1 MAIQP
6 VNLLYWARQ
15 GAISNRPPD
24 EREATR
30 IGAAHRGQAL
40 VVFAI
45 FFTVILGA
53 AALVL
58 DQALLRKANM
68 DLQNAVDSGALAGVA
83 FVDTDAAKAESTAR
97 KYVQLNYPGGLPD
110 ADVDVSFRCIIGV
123 DEYGAPRVSDVPLAC
138 DPGSNPT
145 WKVDGERAY
154 AGCTPSLGH
163 VCNTIVVGGPATVD
177 YNFAPVLGVFEGS
190 TGARSAAA
198 CKGAC
203 GEPPE
208 IPVDLIMIL
217 DRTNSMSGVDT
228 ANAMLAADDVRRSLD
243 PRVQWIGLSLLHR
256 SMTQGNCLTK
266 PDNSNPWYANA
277 PADLRT
283 WVPIG
288 LTGTGATFDSDYS
301 HDGSTLHVGISCIDN
316 SSGQGT
322 DLADP
327 VRMATYEL
335 ETYGRPEATKAILLL
350 SDGKPTNS
358 ADPAVR
364 TTKNYCADAVA
375 AASAAKAK
383 GIEIYAV
390 GFGLDV
396 VSNH

>member
-1 MAIQP
+1 
-6 VNLLYWARQ
+6 
-15 GAISNRPPD
+15 
-24 EREATR
+24 
-30 IGAAHRGQAL
+30 
-40 VVFAI
+40 
-45 FFTVILGA
+45 
-53 AALVL
+53 
-58 DQALLRKANM
+58 
-68 DLQNAVDSGALAGVA
+68 
-83 FVDTDAAKAESTAR
+83 
-97 KYVQLNYPGGLPD
+97 
-110 ADVDVSFRCIIGV
+110 
-123 DEYGAPRVSDVPLAC
+123 
-138 DPGSNPT
+138 
-145 WKVDGERAY
+145 
-154 AGCTPSLGH
+154 
-163 VCNTIVVGGPATVD
+163 
-177 YNFAPVLGVFEGS
+177 
-190 TGARSAAA
+190 
-198 CKGAC
+198 
-203 GEPPE
+203 
-208 IPVDLIMIL
+208 
-217 DRTNSMSGVDT
+217 
-228 ANAMLAADDVRRSLD
+228 MLAADDVRRSLD

-396 VSNH
+396 VSNHICQDTFGAWLGKSAPDLLAAMATSSVNDGGCPGTENDDGDHYFCLPKTPNETPDLSAVFQRAVTQLVGHSRLVKVDD